1 MAFPTCSLMK
11 SETNCSL
18 VRSETNCS
26 LLRVE
31 TNCSLTEKTT
41 RSLLTCSS
49 QIYSCLT
56 LPKNLE
62 TSLCLLLTKKKRK
75 KTSLCLPL
83 MKRPYRPWTLSP
95 WRMDSLGPSSSPN
108 RQTRKPFRSFLNHQ
122 TRKPFHSLR
131 EDPKRS
137 SQEPTSRQC
146 HSSILFQKGS
156 KKAAPSPSH
165 LWMPWYSFQKHPSPS
180 HLWIPC
186 YSFQPIH
193 RFQPNPSHLWI
204 PCYSCCQLNLSPHR
218 G

>member
-1 MAFPTCSLMK
+1 MTLLM
-11 SETNCSL
+11 ET
-18 VRSETNCS
+18 TCS

-31 TNCSLTEKTT
+31 TNCSSTEKTNCSLAEKTT
-41 RSLLTCSS
+41 RSLLTCSL

-62 TSLCLLLTKKKRK
+62 TSLCLPLMMKKK

-83 MKRPYRPWTLSP
+83 MMKTCRPWTLSP

-108 RQTRKPFRSFLNHQ
+108 RQTRKPFHSFPNRQ

-146 HSSILFQKGS
+146 RSSILFQRGSNQYSTRVQPNS
-156 KKAAPSPSH
+156 KKAAP
-165 LWMPWYSFQKHPSPS
+165 
-180 HLWIPC
+180 
-186 YSFQPIH
+186 
-193 RFQPNPSHLWI
+193 NPSH
-204 PCYSCCQLNLSPHR
+204 
-218 G
+218 